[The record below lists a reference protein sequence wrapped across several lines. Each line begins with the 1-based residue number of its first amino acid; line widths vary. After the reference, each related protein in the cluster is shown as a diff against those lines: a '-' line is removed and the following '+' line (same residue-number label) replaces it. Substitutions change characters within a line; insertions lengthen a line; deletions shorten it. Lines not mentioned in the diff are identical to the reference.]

1 MNEQVVRCG
10 TWQRGERSGFVFI
23 TSRSTDY
30 YWDEYSEGPPD
41 VGPDGLAYYALY
53 SSADDR
59 AQASSRSPT
68 CASAADA
75 MERAERLVGPVS
87 WR

>member
-1 MNEQVVRCG
+1 MNEQVLRRG
-10 TWQRGERSGFVFI
+10 TWQRGERLGYVFI

-30 YWDEYSEGPPD
+30 YWDEYTEGPPD

-53 SSADDR
+53 SWADDVE
-59 AQASSRSPT
+59 QALSRSPT
-68 CASAADA
+68 CISAAHA
-75 MERAERLVGPVS
+75 GERAERLVGPVS